1 MRKILSA
8 SIILIL
14 LLAVGWI
21 GLRALNVK
29 PSGPDPEPAPATASA
44 IPFADQ
50 LQPSPPTAPD
60 PTPLPASTADPEI
73 EAVRSEA
80 RAREAA
86 GDPDGAVNVIL
97 RKLEEFPQ
105 NQLLARDLSHLYAV
119 RGWQRRDAHD
129 FRVARGFFKE
139 ALFYW
144 PGNQEAMRGLA
155 FISADEQDRPQAEEW
170 VRRYFAAGGDR
181 PEVYALQGR
190 IAYEDERLTEAL
202 YYFEASLA
210 LDPRQTEVANMVD
223 KIRRERRV
231 ESGFARRDSR
241 HFVIKY
247 EGKELP
253 EVWRLVETVCEEAYL
268 EVGRKL
274 GHYPE
279 LPVTVIL
286 YTDRQFQDA
295 TRSPA
300 WAEAIF
306 DGKIRI
312 PAKGLMAK
320 NDELI
325 RIVMHEYAHA
335 VVHDLARGRA
345 PIWLHEGVA
354 QFCEGSPTDVGF
366 VARRIVAG
374 GGPLPLPAIEGMFV
388 TMPQKQAELAYIQSR
403 LAAIYLNETGGP
415 FVLRELLRRLGE
427 GNILAEAVRGAVGR
441 SYPDLDADFRAW
453 VLEAAAPDR
462 P

>member
-1 MRKILSA
+1 MNKNLSA
-8 SIILIL
+8 AVILLL
-14 LLAVGWI
+14 LLAVGWL
-21 GLRALNVK
+21 GARALDIRRPK
-29 PSGPDPEPAPATASA
+29 PRPAPAPPASVPVPA
-44 IPFADQ
+44 PEKPAAFVSD
-50 LQPSPPTAPD
+50 PPAS
-60 PTPLPASTADPEI
+60 LSASTAEI

-86 GDPDGAVNVIL
+86 GDFEGAITVVRL
-97 RKLEEFPQ
+97 KLQEFPQ
-105 NQLLARDLSHLYAV
+105 DQLLARDLSHLFAV

-129 FRVARGFFKE
+129 LSSARGFFKE

-155 FISADEQDRPQAEEW
+155 FISAEEQDRPQAEEW

-210 LDPRQTEVANMVD
+210 LDPRQTEVAAMVE

-231 ESGFARRDSR
+231 ESGFARRDTR

-247 EGKELP
+247 EGQELP
-253 EVWRLVETVCEEAYL
+253 GVWRLVETVCEEAYL

-320 NDELI
+320 NDELV

-354 QFCEGSPTDVGF
+354 QSCEGTPTDVGF

-374 GGPLPLPAIEGMFV
+374 GGPLPLTAIEGMFV

-427 GNILAEAVRGAVGR
+427 GGSLAEAVRGATGLA
-441 SYPDLDADFRAW
+441 YPDLDADFQEW
-453 VLEAAAPDR
+453 VRQAAGPHN